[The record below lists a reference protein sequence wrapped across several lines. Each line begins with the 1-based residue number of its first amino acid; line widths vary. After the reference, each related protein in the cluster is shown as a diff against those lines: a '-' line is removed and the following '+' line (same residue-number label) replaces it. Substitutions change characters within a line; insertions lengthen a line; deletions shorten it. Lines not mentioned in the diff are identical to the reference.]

1 MVERSLAHIF
11 GTKFFQEM
19 GFVQS
24 NTKSNK
30 FFAFRTN
37 LNKANDQMFQLIPK
51 KTFWA
56 TIPIFFPKKLNCHA
70 KLYMGSYHYAKV
82 LKKITLK
89 FNENLQSDKRMD
101 LFYRTIR
108 ATARGPKRISITTY
122 FLKKATISFKVNTF
136 RNGEAVGS
144 FFSKM
149 QKFNVD
155 LNVSLNMICLTD
167 TNN

>member
-1 MVERSLAHIF
+1 MVERSLAYIF

-51 KTFWA
+51 KAFWA

-89 FNENLQSDKRMD
+89 INENLQSDKRMD
-101 LFYRTIR
+101 RPYFI
-108 ATARGPKRISITTY
+108 GP
-122 FLKKATISFKVNTF
+122 FGLLPGV
-136 RNGEAVGS
+136 
-144 FFSKM
+144 
-149 QKFNVD
+149 QKE
-155 LNVSLNMICLTD
+155 SLLLHIF
-167 TNN
+167 